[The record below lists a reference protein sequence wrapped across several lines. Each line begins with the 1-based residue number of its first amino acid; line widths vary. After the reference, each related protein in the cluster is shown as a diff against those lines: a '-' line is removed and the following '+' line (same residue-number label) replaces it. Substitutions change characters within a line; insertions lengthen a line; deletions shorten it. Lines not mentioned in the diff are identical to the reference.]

1 MSKENEI
8 VISLTAVN
16 TTLQNIN
23 QLKENLI
30 SELKEIHSKLLKNVE
45 MLLENSTIRNK
56 EIFTLQVMTSELEI
70 NSKFIDYT
78 VKNNSNDENYNDKKF
93 KNSMVYIYQK
103 GMMCSEINKKTIN
116 DVQNSALLSMKLN
129 PNSSFTGREYEI
141 LPNSFD
147 IEQGVN
153 ITNTMLSLSI
163 ITDNYIQSKRSDIL
177 LQLIKSEKINTKI
190 IFPLAELKKKYNEK
204 IGYVG
209 IITYK
214 HYPYLNPNMT
224 NVIYDSFFSVK
235 IYDKE
240 YKEIKVS
247 NLTEDIKIISK
258 KNNKNMNQCIFF
270 DEALNNINSEQCS
283 SEVFDYYIICS
294 CNHLTDFS
302 FANLKSV
309 NIIKDLSKLFNDIR
323 IINSFEPFKLLTWS
337 NAIILYIYIGI
348 TIIYIIGVIFTVKYD
363 LRSREDSFVMIV
375 IKDNKC

>member
-1 MSKENEI
+1 
-8 VISLTAVN
+8 
-16 TTLQNIN
+16 
-23 QLKENLI
+23 
-30 SELKEIHSKLLKNVE
+30 
-45 MLLENSTIRNK
+45 
-56 EIFTLQVMTSELEI
+56 
-70 NSKFIDYT
+70 
-78 VKNNSNDENYNDKKF
+78 
-93 KNSMVYIYQK
+93 
-103 GMMCSEINKKTIN
+103 
-116 DVQNSALLSMKLN
+116 
-129 PNSSFTGREYEI
+129 
-141 LPNSFD
+141 
-147 IEQGVN
+147 
-153 ITNTMLSLSI
+153 
-163 ITDNYIQSKRSDIL
+163 
-177 LQLIKSEKINTKI
+177 
-190 IFPLAELKKKYNEK
+190 
-204 IGYVG
+204 
-209 IITYK
+209 
-214 HYPYLNPNMT
+214 MT

-247 NLTEDIKIISK
+247 ILTEDIKIISK

-337 NAIILYIYIGI
+337 NAIILYVYIGI